1 MLLEYKHGIRVVQ
14 LRSLC
19 LLLTGF
25 WQIHHANAT
34 LNSLRVTNHCVIIY
48 HHLIIWYGINF
59 SIYISL
65 CLCFTFCFYLSWGL
79 CFCLWFSGSS
89 TLCRRLTFSLR
100 LRCRFG
106 STTCLWFCFSCCFS
120 CCFSLSQCL
129 LLHHTLYLLLILLFN
144 CNFIC

>member
-1 MLLEYKHGIRVVQ
+1 MLLKYKHSICVVQ
-14 LRSLC
+14 L
-19 LLLTGF
+19 
-25 WQIHHANAT
+25 W
-34 LNSLRVTNHCVIIY
+34 SLRFLLCRVSHIHDVYTILYCLRETNHCIIIH

-79 CFCLWFSGSS
+79 CFRLRFSGSS

-100 LRCRFG
+100 FRRRLG
-106 STTCLWFCFSCCFS
+106 SSTCLWFCFSCCFS
-120 CCFSLSQCL
+120 LSLCL

-144 CNFIC
+144 CNFIS